1 MYLIC
6 FFVYLIVVYSSQTD
20 AQYRNSILTFLLC
33 MANAGN
39 RQKSSG
45 ASSSSAS
52 IGRAIRSISTQNLN
66 TPITSSTF
74 YNDEFLSTTKHVS
87 NIGKL
92 NARSR
97 PLTSSSVDI
106 NSKLSSNS
114 AVQKSRSVGNF
125 QSVGGNVT
133 SVKLAASQVPTSV
146 ETIDDIVQNVIY
158 AFTGVEGEFLKKDVT
173 VGGFRL
179 GPKARLLN
187 VKHSSKAL
195 RLTEVAFY
203 HDQVQSFT
211 DASSGRN
218 PLGLVGQGLV
228 TAMRNELTLYYGM
241 VAMLQEQLNRHRH
254 SLNHRG
260 KLNAGDKLTL
270 HKIELW
276 IREPS
281 IRLQWMANIA
291 DACQEKKGGALATE
305 IFRFKHNG
313 NSKVKSLVHDL
324 LVAAC
329 TPLQY
334 MLSKWL
340 LEGEINDPHSEFFIE
355 VLPEVGTER
364 LWNDKYRV
372 RETMLPCFI
381 SKYVHSIQF
390 DCVKVV
396 IGFFPHRE
404 LAHKILVTGKSIN
417 FLKDICEE
425 KTLIKGKKELKEY
438 LATNGAYAREYICC
452 FRCAGAVNAIFNY
465 LFQLITFLPT
475 FPTPNCT
482 L

>member
-1 MYLIC
+1 M
-6 FFVYLIVVYSSQTD
+6 S
-20 AQYRNSILTFLLC
+20 
-33 MANAGN
+33 NAGN
-39 RQKSSG
+39 GKKSSG
-45 ASSSSAS
+45 ASSGSTSF
-52 IGRAIRSISTQNLN
+52 GRAIRSISTQNLN
-66 TPITSSTF
+66 NHITSSTF
-74 YNDEFLSTTKHVS
+74 HNDDVLSSTKHVS
-87 NIGKL
+87 NIGRL
-92 NARSR
+92 NASGR
-97 PLTSSSVDI
+97 PLTPSSIDI
-106 NSKLSSNS
+106 NSKLLPLS

-125 QSVGGNVT
+125 QSAVGNVT
-133 SVKLAASQVPTSV
+133 ERTSAKVATSQVPTSA
-146 ETIDDIVQNVIY
+146 ESIDDIVQNVIY
-158 AFTGVEGEFLKKDVT
+158 AFTGVEGDYLKKDVI

-187 VKHSSKAL
+187 DRHSSKAL

-218 PLGLVGQGLV
+218 PLGLVGQGLM
-228 TAMRNELTLYYGM
+228 TAMRNELTQYYGM

-254 SLNHRG
+254 SLIHRG
-260 KLNAGDKLTL
+260 KLNAGEKLTL

-281 IRLQWMANIA
+281 IRLQWMACIA
-291 DACQEKKGGALATE
+291 EACQEKKGGALATE

-313 NSKVKSLVHDL
+313 NSKIKTLVRDL

-372 RETMLPCFI
+372 RESMLPCFI
-381 SKYVHSIQF
+381 SK
-390 DCVKVV
+390 
-396 IGFFPHRE
+396 
-404 LAHKILVTGKSIN
+404 
-417 FLKDICEE
+417 
-425 KTLIKGKKELKEY
+425 
-438 LATNGAYAREYICC
+438 
-452 FRCAGAVNAIFNY
+452 
-465 LFQLITFLPT
+465 
-475 FPTPNCT
+475 
-482 L
+482 

>member
-1 MYLIC
+1 M
-6 FFVYLIVVYSSQTD
+6 S
-20 AQYRNSILTFLLC
+20 
-33 MANAGN
+33 NAGN
-39 RQKSSG
+39 RKKTSG
-45 ASSSSAS
+45 VSSSSTS

-66 TPITSSTF
+66 NQITSSNF
-74 YNDEFLSTTKHVS
+74 YNDEFSSSTKHVS
-87 NIGKL
+87 NIGRL
-92 NARSR
+92 NATGR
-97 PLTSSSVDI
+97 PLTLSSVDVH
-106 NSKLSSNS
+106 SKLLPLS

-125 QSVGGNVT
+125 QSAVSNVT
-133 SVKLAASQVPTSV
+133 ERSSAKVAASQVPSSSD
-146 ETIDDIVQNVIY
+146 TIDDIVQNVIY
-158 AFTGVEGEFLKKDVT
+158 AFTGVEGEYLKKDVI

-187 VKHSSKAL
+187 DKHSSKAL

-218 PLGLVGQGLV
+218 PLGLVGQGLM

-241 VAMLQEQLNRHRH
+241 VAMLQEQLNRYRH

-260 KLNAGDKLTL
+260 KLNAGEKLTL

-281 IRLQWMANIA
+281 IRLQWMASIA

-313 NSKVKSLVHDL
+313 NSKIKTLVRDL

-340 LEGEINDPHSEFFIE
+340 LEGEINDPYSEFFIE

-372 RETMLPCFI
+372 RESMLPCFI
-381 SKYVHSIQF
+381 SK
-390 DCVKVV
+390 
-396 IGFFPHRE
+396 
-404 LAHKILVTGKSIN
+404 
-417 FLKDICEE
+417 
-425 KTLIKGKKELKEY
+425 
-438 LATNGAYAREYICC
+438 
-452 FRCAGAVNAIFNY
+452 
-465 LFQLITFLPT
+465 
-475 FPTPNCT
+475 
-482 L
+482 

>member
-1 MYLIC
+1 
-6 FFVYLIVVYSSQTD
+6 
-20 AQYRNSILTFLLC
+20 

-39 RQKSSG
+39 QKKSSSVLG
-45 ASSSSAS
+45 GSTS
-52 IGRAIRSISTQNLN
+52 IGRAIRSISSHNLN
-66 TPITSSTF
+66 NHITSSTL
-74 YNDEFLSTTKHVS
+74 YHDELSLPSKRTS
-87 NIGKL
+87 NIGRL
-92 NARSR
+92 NASSR
-97 PLTSSSVDI
+97 PLTLSSADV
-106 NSKLSSNS
+106 NSKLLPLS

-125 QSVGGNVT
+125 QTAVSSATDRSSAKV
-133 SVKLAASQVPTSV
+133 AASSLSTSA
-146 ETIDDIVQNVIY
+146 ETIEDIGQNVIY
-158 AFTGVEGEFLKKDVT
+158 AFTGVEGEFLSKDVI

-179 GPKARLLN
+179 GSKARLLN
-187 VKHSSKAL
+187 DKHSSKAL

-203 HDQVQSFT
+203 HDQVQSCT

-254 SLNHRG
+254 SLTHRG
-260 KLNAGDKLTL
+260 KLNAGEKLTL

-281 IRLQWMANIA
+281 IRLKWMASVA
-291 DACQEKKGGALATE
+291 EACQEKKGGALATE

-313 NSKVKSLVHDL
+313 NSKIKTLIRDL

-381 SKYVHSIQF
+381 SK
-390 DCVKVV
+390 
-396 IGFFPHRE
+396 
-404 LAHKILVTGKSIN
+404 
-417 FLKDICEE
+417 
-425 KTLIKGKKELKEY
+425 
-438 LATNGAYAREYICC
+438 
-452 FRCAGAVNAIFNY
+452 
-465 LFQLITFLPT
+465 
-475 FPTPNCT
+475 
-482 L
+482 

>member
-1 MYLIC
+1 M
-6 FFVYLIVVYSSQTD
+6 SNASN
-20 AQYRNSILTFLLC
+20 RKKSI
-33 MANAGN
+33 GVP
-39 RQKSSG
+39 R
-45 ASSSSAS
+45 SSSTS
-52 IGRAIRSISTQNLN
+52 ISRAIRSISTQNLN
-66 TPITSSTF
+66 HHITSTNF
-74 YNDEFLSTTKHVS
+74 YNDELLSSTKHVS
-87 NIGKL
+87 NIGRL
-92 NARSR
+92 NASGR
-97 PLTSSSVDI
+97 PLTSSSVDV
-106 NSKLSSNS
+106 NSKLLPLST
-114 AVQKSRSVGNF
+114 VQKSRSVGNF
-125 QSVGGNVT
+125 HSAIGNVT
-133 SVKLAASQVPTSV
+133 ERSSAKVAASQMPTSA
-146 ETIDDIVQNVIY
+146 ETNEDIVQNVIF
-158 AFTGVEGEFLKKDVT
+158 AFTGVEGEFLKKDVI

-187 VKHSSKAL
+187 DKHSSKAL

-203 HDQVQSFT
+203 YDEVQSFT

-254 SLNHRG
+254 SLTYRG
-260 KLNAGDKLTL
+260 KLDTGEKLTL

-276 IREPS
+276 IREPT
-281 IRLQWMANIA
+281 IRLQWMAGIA

-313 NSKVKSLVHDL
+313 NSKIKTLVRDL
-324 LVAAC
+324 LIAAC

-381 SKYVHSIQF
+381 SKWVHSMPGTW
-390 DCVKVV
+390 VN
-396 IGFFPHRE
+396 
-404 LAHKILVTGKSIN
+404 LVFWIN
-417 FLKDICEE
+417 FFVGL
-425 KTLIKGKKELKEY
+425 
-438 LATNGAYAREYICC
+438 
-452 FRCAGAVNAIFNY
+452 FAGN
-465 LFQLITFLPT
+465 
-475 FPTPNCT
+475 
-482 L
+482 